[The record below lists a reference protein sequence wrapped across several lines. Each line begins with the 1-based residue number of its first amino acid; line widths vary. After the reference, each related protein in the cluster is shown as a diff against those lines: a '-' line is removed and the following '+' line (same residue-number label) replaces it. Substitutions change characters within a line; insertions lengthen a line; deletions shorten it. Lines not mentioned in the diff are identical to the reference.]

1 MSYSA
6 AQSDIRPLSESLR
19 HVRFPIS
26 REALLE
32 EYGDVEIQLV
42 HGQVLT
48 LANALSVIFQPSFKS
63 LSDLAMAVGENCR
76 ADEMQ
81 DW

>member
-1 MSYSA
+1 MPYSA
-6 AQSDIRPLSESLR
+6 AQYEIRPLNESLR

-26 REALLE
+26 KAELLE
-32 EYGDVEIQLV
+32 THGHVRLQLV
-42 HGQVLT
+42 HGKILT
-48 LANALSVIFQPSFKS
+48 LASALEDIIQPSFKS
-63 LSDLAMAVGENCR
+63 LSDLAMAIGEHRR